1 VSERSRPVAV
11 IAALTV
17 ALLLAASAGAMVLT
31 QHLRDEGPVV
41 SNIFFKL
48 KRPVGQYKA
57 CFTLTREDTV
67 QVEMVDSAGHV
78 VRVLAPAQQLKGG
91 NEKSDAHCYDWD
103 GRDDGGNPV
112 GQGTYYLRFELRDAD
127 RVATSG
133 EHLVIHSP
141 PGGSS

>member
-1 VSERSRPVAV
+1 MSQRSRPVAA

-17 ALLLAASAGAMVLT
+17 ALLLAATAGAVVLT

-48 KRPVGQYKA
+48 KQPVGQYKA
-57 CFTLTREDTV
+57 CFSLTRDDTV
-67 QVEMVDSAGHV
+67 QVEMVDASGHV
-78 VRVLAPAQQLKGG
+78 VRVLAPAQPLKGG
-91 NEKSDAHCYDWD
+91 DEKADAHCYDWD
-103 GRDDGGNPV
+103 GTGDAGNPV
-112 GQGTYYLRFELRDAD
+112 PPGTYYLRFELRDAD

-141 PGGSS
+141 PEGSS

>member
-1 VSERSRPVAV
+1 MSERSRPAAV

-17 ALLLAASAGAMVLT
+17 ALLFATTAGAMVLT

-48 KRPVGQYKA
+48 KRPAGQYKA
-57 CFTLTREDTV
+57 CFTLTRDDTV
-67 QVEMVDSAGHV
+67 QVEMVDGSGEV
-78 VRVLAPAQQLKGG
+78 VRILAPAQPLTGG
-91 NEKSDAHCYDWD
+91 SEKADAHCYDWD
-103 GRDDGGNPV
+103 GTDDAGNPV
-112 GQGTYYLRFELRDAD
+112 GPGTYYLRFDLAEAD

-133 EHLVIHSP
+133 EHLVIHQP

>member
-1 VSERSRPVAV
+1 MVAV
-11 IAALTV
+11 VTV

-48 KRPVGQYKA
+48 KRPAGQYKA
-57 CFTLTREDTV
+57 CFTVTRDDTV
-67 QVEMVDSAGHV
+67 QVEMVDASGRV
-78 VRVLAPAQQLKGG
+78 VRVLAPAQPLKGG
-91 NEKSDAHCYDWD
+91 DEKADAHCYDWD
-103 GRDDGGNPV
+103 GTDDAGNPV
-112 GQGTYYLRFELRDAD
+112 GPGTYYLRFELRDAD

-133 EHLVIHSP
+133 EHLVIHST

>member
-1 VSERSRPVAV
+1 M

-17 ALLLAASAGAMVLT
+17 ALLLAATAGAMVLT

-41 SNIFFKL
+41 SNIFFKV
-48 KRPVGQYKA
+48 KRPAGEYRA

-67 QVEMVDSAGHV
+67 QVELVDASGHV
-78 VRVLAPAQQLKGG
+78 VRVLAPTQLLKGG
-91 NEKSDAHCYDWD
+91 DEKADAHCYRWD
-103 GRDDGGNPV
+103 GTDHARNPV
-112 GQGTYYLRFELRDAD
+112 GAGTYYLRFELEDAD

-141 PGGSS
+141 SGGSS